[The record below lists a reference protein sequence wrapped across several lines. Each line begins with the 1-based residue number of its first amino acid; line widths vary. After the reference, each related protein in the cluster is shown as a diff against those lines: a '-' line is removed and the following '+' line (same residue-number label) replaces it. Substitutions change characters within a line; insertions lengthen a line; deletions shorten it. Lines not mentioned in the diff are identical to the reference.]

1 MCMLEKYKDSQSI
14 FYNYFMNSFNSN
26 RISHA
31 YLIETN
37 NVSYGFS
44 LAVDLAKFLF
54 CNGVFDSKICDLIDS
69 GNYPDLKIIG
79 SDVKKS
85 EIALLKSSFSRKS
98 FDDNRQI
105 YIISDAALMNKASS
119 NSLLKFLEEP
129 DGDIIAILLCNNVNN
144 VLSTISSRCQII
156 SLINDSDVFS
166 DIFVSLFDSSES
178 DLDFNSFCF
187 EYSDKFYEFYKLFEE
202 SGSLV
207 LAEDIV
213 ASLSLCVKE
222 FLTFGLYLYFDAL
235 NLLLDRDCRYLPD
248 VYDLKFIVC
257 NNSIDDIIKKVD
269 VIKKF
274 LYDLRFNVNVNLF
287 LDNFVISLE
296 DR

>member
-1 MCMLEKYKDSQSI
+1 
-14 FYNYFMNSFNSN
+14 MNSFKSN

-44 LAVDLAKFLF
+44 LAVDLAKFLL

-85 EIALLKSSFSRKS
+85 EITLLKSSFSRKS

-129 DGDIIAILLCNNVNN
+129 DGDIIAILLCNNANN
-144 VLSTISSRCQII
+144 VLPTISSRCQII

-187 EYSDKFYEFYKLFEE
+187 EYSDKFYEFYKLFEDN
-202 SGSLV
+202 GSLV

-213 ASLSLCVKE
+213 ASLSSCVKE